1 MKYAIIDHR
10 ASVKTAD
17 ALKKYGFEIVLT
29 PKLDHVYTTICGH
42 TDIMVHKLC
51 SNTIV
56 VEPTV
61 IEYFKNKMPEIEIIT
76 GKTILNEKYPYDIA
90 YNSARVGNNII
101 CNKNFTDD
109 VIIEF
114 ANKNGLNLI
123 NTKQGYAKCSICV
136 VSDDAIITSD
146 KNIQSVAKENKID
159 VLLVND
165 NEIKLTGFDHG
176 FIGGATGLIKK
187 NILAVNGNIKF
198 HANYNQIVDFC
209 AKHSVEVI
217 SLNNDE
223 IIDIGSILVV

>member
-1 MKYAIIDHR
+1 MKYAILDSR

-17 ALKKYGFEIVLT
+17 ALKKYGLNVVLT
-29 PKLDHVYTTICGH
+29 PKLDHVYATICGH

-51 SNTIV
+51 DNVIV
-56 VEPTV
+56 AEPTV
-61 IEYFKNKMPEIEIIT
+61 AEYFKIKMPEIEVIS

-90 YNSARVGNNII
+90 YNAARVGNNII
-101 CNKNFTDD
+101 CNENFTDD
-109 VIIEF
+109 IIIEF

-136 VSDDAIITSD
+136 ISNDAIITSD
-146 KNIQSVAKENKID
+146 KNIQSVAFKNKID

-176 FIGGATGLIKK
+176 FIGGATGLIKE

-198 HANYNQIVDFC
+198 HTNYKEIITFC
-209 AKHSVEVI
+209 AKHNVEVV
-217 SLNNDE
+217 SLNNEE
-223 IIDIGSILVV
+223 IIDIGSILIV